1 MGLSRQHTA
10 GDQKTAAHCAVF
22 HFKMISKV
30 LSTVAHQWLQ
40 LLLKRGPNI
49 QFTQWSVWKPES
61 LPGEWSLFEAK
72 IPHCD
77 FKRLKGAPPN
87 VRAFAFRLFGRVVAL
102 PTDIFAF
109 VCLQIWCIWITID
122 YRTRHRFRML
132 SCCHNILNPSKCL
145 FNRSWAT
152 MMDFKVWHCN
162 AA

>member
-1 MGLSRQHTA
+1 MFFF
-10 GDQKTAAHCAVF
+10 HCSVF
-22 HFKMISKV
+22 HFKMISKM

-40 LLLKRGPNI
+40 LLLKRWGPNI

-87 VRAFAFRLFGRVVAL
+87 VRAFAFCLFGPVVVL
-102 PTDIFAF
+102 QTDIFAF

-132 SCCHNILNPSKCL
+132 PCCHNILNPSKCL